1 MSIGFQCTN
10 NNIFGK
16 YYLKYYFKTIYL
28 NLHFKVHENTL
39 VMDFGMS
46 YPFYNEIA
54 YQLIFS
60 IGFQTAFCFLSHF
73 LSNYCP
79 TCICSTFRTWS
90 GHHQDLIRA
99 SPGLDQGITDAYDNL
114 QSVMLKVKDQEF
126 LIPCGDWICHT
137 GPLAEG
143 FQGFHSALAY
153 GEEKHRV

>member
-1 MSIGFQCTN
+1 MNRKGVWCQLGFNVQTITRN

-28 NLHFKVHENTL
+28 NLHFKVHGNTL

-46 YPFYNEIA
+46 YSFYNEIA

-79 TCICSTFRTWS
+79 ICICSTFRTWS
-90 GHHQDLIRA
+90 GHHGCLWQPA
-99 SPGLDQGITDAYDNL
+99 
-114 QSVMLKVKDQEF
+114 SVMLKVKDQEF
-126 LIPCGDWICHT
+126 LIPCADWICHT

-143 FQGFHSALAY
+143 FQGFHGGLAY